1 MSGVLRLNLVVP
13 EVRAGG
19 LTPGDFLG
27 VHLSDVL
34 LASGVLAGVP
44 QSDPGGLLYP
54 LAIPDGGE
62 VAIPAP
68 IPFLGRVELVI
79 GNDGGRLRVVVPSV
93 PLLLN
98 PIQKSLQPWTV
109 GGPSQVVGG
118 TAFWLHLEP
127 GSRASWNLGMLG
139 ELAVVVPR

>member
-1 MSGVLRLNLVVP
+1 MSGSLRLNLVVP

-27 VHLSDVL
+27 IHLSDVF
-34 LASGVLAGVP
+34 LASGVLAAEPRSDVGGVV
-44 QSDPGGLLYP
+44 YP

-68 IPFLGRVELVI
+68 LPFLGQVEILI
-79 GNDGGRLRVVVPSV
+79 GNDRGRLRVVVPSV

-109 GGPSQVVGG
+109 GGPTRIVGG
-118 TAFWLHLEP
+118 TALWLKLEP

-139 ELAVVVPR
+139 EVAVEIPG

>member
-1 MSGVLRLNLVVP
+1 MSVLRLNLVVP

-34 LASGVLAGVP
+34 LASGVLAGLP
-44 QSDPGGLLYP
+44 QPGPGGLTYP

-68 IPFLGRVELVI
+68 LPFLGKVELVI
-79 GNDGGRLRVVVPSV
+79 GNDGGRLRVVVPSM

-109 GGPSQVVGG
+109 GGPTLVAGG
-118 TAFWLHLEP
+118 TAMWLKLEA

-139 ELAVVVPR
+139 ELAVEVPG

>member
-1 MSGVLRLNLVVP
+1 MSVLRLDLVVP

-34 LASGVLAGVP
+34 LASGVLAGLP
-44 QSDPGGLLYP
+44 QPGAGGVVYP
-54 LAIPDGGE
+54 LSIPDGGE
-62 VAIPAP
+62 VAIPVP
-68 IPFLGRVELVI
+68 LPLLGRVELVI

-93 PLLLN
+93 PLLLGS
-98 PIQKSLQPWTV
+98 IQQSLRPWTI

-118 TAFWLHLEP
+118 TAFWLRLEP
-127 GSRASWNLGMLG
+127 GSRASWSLGMLG
-139 ELAVVVPR
+139 ELAVAVPA